1 MIRILAVGALVV
13 AAGVMAVAQVTQ
25 GRPNAGFAPA
35 FAEQTRAPA
44 LPQTQVTVAVFAD
57 GLDSPWGIAPLGAGQ
72 FIVTEK
78 PGALR
83 VINAD
88 GTVSG
93 PLPGLPE
100 VAAQGQGGLL
110 DVAVSPRF
118 AQDRTVFWTY
128 AKPVRG
134 GLVTAAARGVLA
146 SDGSLSEV
154 RDIFV
159 QGDPARNGRHFGS
172 RIIPMADGTVW
183 ITTGDRGAGD
193 SGTLVQDVNSTH
205 GKVIRINADGTVP
218 GNNPFV
224 GRDGDDQIWSLG
236 HRNMQGAAM
245 GPGGLWTIEHGPRGG
260 DELNQPKAGLNYGWP
275 VVSYGINYRGSDV
288 GSGQA
293 RAAGIEGPVYYWDP
307 VLAPGGMMFYDGP
320 YADWQGDLLIAS
332 LNPGGLVRLKMQNGR
347 VVGEE
352 RMLTDVGR
360 IRDVEVLDD
369 GAVLVLLD
377 AGEILR
383 VTPGYTAILRAAA
396 NEIRRLDFSSHRSRL
411 AHLMLWPMVIRLTST
426 SSLWSRSTSVSR

>member
-1 MIRILAVGALVV
+1 MIRILAIVTLVV
-13 AAGVMAVAQVTQ
+13 AAGIAATAQVTQ
-25 GRPNAGFAPA
+25 GRPNADFAPA
-35 FAEQTRAPA
+35 FAGQTRAPA
-44 LPQTQVTVAVFAD
+44 LPDTAITVEVFAE
-57 GLDSPWGIAPLGAGQ
+57 GLDSPWGIADLGNGQ
-72 FIVTEK
+72 FLVTEK

-88 GTVSG
+88 GSISG
-93 PLPGLPE
+93 PLSGLPD

-118 AQDRTVFWTY
+118 AQDRTIFWTY
-128 AKPVRG
+128 AKSVRG
-134 GLVTAAARGVLA
+134 GFVTAAARGVLA
-146 SDGSLSEV
+146 TDGSLSDV

-159 QGDPARNGRHFGS
+159 QDNPARNGRHFGS

-193 SGTLVQDVNSTH
+193 SGTLVQNINSTH

-218 GNNPFV
+218 ADNPFV
-224 GRDGDDQIWSLG
+224 GRDGNDQIWSLG
-236 HRNMQGAAM
+236 HRNMQGAAI

-275 VVSYGINYRGSDV
+275 VVSYGINYRGSAIGD
-288 GSGQA
+288 GQA
-293 RAAGIEGPVYYWDP
+293 RGPEFEEPVYYWDP
-307 VLAPGGMMFYDGP
+307 VIAPGGMMFYDGP

-332 LNPGGLVRLKMQNGR
+332 LNPGGLVRLKMQGGR
-347 VVGEE
+347 VIGEE

-383 VTPGYTAILRAAA
+383 VMPG
-396 NEIRRLDFSSHRSRL
+396 
-411 AHLMLWPMVIRLTST
+411 
-426 SSLWSRSTSVSR
+426 